1 MHIQEQ
7 QASDIDWKIHEEYVL
22 VEMVVPPGKVSRPA
36 SIIIAA
42 MITQNAVSKATEENA
57 GRRVYY
63 WRRSPGRA
71 GIGAYENARCARVRV
86 RVRVRVGQRERE
98 RESAACGWV

>member
-1 MHIQEQ
+1 VRLNQVHIQEQ

-22 VEMVVPPGKVSRPA
+22 AEMVVPPGKVSRPA

-42 MITQNAVSKATEENA
+42 MITQHAVSKATEENA

-71 GIGAYENARCARVRV
+71 GIGAYENARPVRSGAGAGGGV
-86 RVRVRVGQRERE
+86 QRESGG
-98 RESAACGWV
+98 SA